1 MLRRWARQGTKATPH
16 SRADDGRHRIG
27 SDADLDRDDPNGR
40 EEGRSLAAAPARL
53 GRARSGIDARPSRCG
68 DRRNLREIKVRR
80 LRVFEPIAV
89 GRSRTRL
96 LPQCGQT
103 DVLLLQE
110 GSDILWL
117 RKVLLIRIQ

>member
-1 MLRRWARQGTKATPH
+1 
-16 SRADDGRHRIG
+16 
-27 SDADLDRDDPNGR
+27 
-40 EEGRSLAAAPARL
+40 L